1 MITIDSGIRVGSTH
15 ASNPVDAARELCAAL
30 DPLRSALVVTFT
42 FPGSSLASLGR
53 ELHDRMPGVPLIG
66 CTTAGEIGPEGYQD
80 GSTVAVSFPRA
91 HFTVVRERID
101 GLGDFSLES
110 GQRVA
115 GSLSNALRRA
125 GKSPSPSETFALLLI
140 DGLSVRE
147 EIVASSIM
155 ASLGELHLIGGSAGD
170 GLDFTRTSVL
180 WDGEFRPNRAVVAL
194 LHTDLPF
201 WFFKTQHFVPSEK
214 KLVVTGAR
222 AGQRIVTELNGEPA
236 AEEYARAIG
245 VSVDDLDPTIF
256 ATHPLVVR
264 IGGDTYVRAVQKRNS
279 DGSLTLFCAI
289 EEGLVLTVAA
299 GVDLLESLRQTFER
313 VRQEVGTPEMI
324 LGCDC
329 ILRRIEIEREDLRGE
344 VDRLFARNQVV
355 GFATYGEQ
363 VDGIHVNQTFT
374 GVAIGAPRVG

>member
-1 MITIDSGIRVGSTH
+1 MITTDSGIRIGSTR
-15 ASNPVDAARELCAAL
+15 ASSPAAAARELCAAL
-30 DPLRSALVVTFT
+30 DPLRSALVVAFT
-42 FPGSSLASLGR
+42 SPGTHLAALGR
-53 ELHDRMPGVPLIG
+53 ELQDRMLGVPLIG
-66 CTTAGEIGPEGYQD
+66 CTTAGEIGPGGYQD

-110 GQRVA
+110 GQWVA
-115 GSLSNALRRA
+115 ASLSNALRRA
-125 GKSPSPSETFALLLI
+125 GKSPSPRETFALLLI

-155 ASLGELHLIGGSAGD
+155 GGLGDIHLIGGSAGD
-170 GLDFTRTSVL
+170 GFDFARTSVL

-201 WFFKTQHFVPSEK
+201 CSFKTQHFVPSEK

-222 AGQRIVTELNGEPA
+222 AAQRIVTELNGEPA
-236 AEEYARAIG
+236 AVEYARAIG
-245 VSVDDLDPTIF
+245 VTVKELDPTVF

-264 IGGDTYVRAVQKRNS
+264 IGGDSYVRAVQKHNS
-279 DGSLTLFCAI
+279 DDSLTLFCAI
-289 EEGLVLTVAA
+289 EEGLVLTVAS
-299 GVDLLESLRQTFER
+299 GGDLIESLRKTFDR
-313 VRQEVGTPEMI
+313 VRREVGSPEMI

-329 ILRRIEIEREDLRGE
+329 ILRRVEIERKELRPE
-344 VDRLFARNQVV
+344 VDQLFARNRVI

-363 VDGIHVNQTFT
+363 VDGMHVNQTFT
-374 GVAIGAPRVG
+374 GIAIGAPRAN